1 MIRWIR
7 LALELVGVLSPKP
20 PCRLPA
26 PPRVPTLTQSSPP
39 PLSDTQPVPLTK
51 RGSGERP
58 RVIPPKR

>member
-7 LALELVGVLSPKP
+7 LALELIGILRPI
-20 PCRLPA
+20 RLPR
-26 PPRVPTLTQSSPP
+26 PPRVPTLTQSTPP
-39 PLSDTQPVPLTK
+39 TLSDTQPVPLTK